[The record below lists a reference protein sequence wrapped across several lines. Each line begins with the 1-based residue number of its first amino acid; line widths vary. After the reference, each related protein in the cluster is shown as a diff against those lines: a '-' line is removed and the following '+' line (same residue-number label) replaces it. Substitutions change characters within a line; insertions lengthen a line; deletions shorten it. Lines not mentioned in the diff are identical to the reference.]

1 MADEELKQIM
11 KENKQTLDSLDQRLK
26 RIEKRFVWSS
36 VFGFIKILIIVA
48 PLIVGV
54 IYITPFLKDFF
65 KIYQPVYQALPN
77 LFQKTA
83 NTSGDSNVESAQA
96 DLMIESFCDE
106 TTRQRMIEQ
115 FCK

>member
-1 MADEELKQIM
+1 MIEEELKQII
-11 KENKQTLDSLDQRLK
+11 KENKQILDSLDQRLK
-26 RIEKRFVWSS
+26 HIEKRFVWNS
-36 VFGFIKILIIVA
+36 VFGFIKILIVVA

-65 KIYQPVYQALPN
+65 GIYQPVYQALPN
-77 LFQKTA
+77 LFQKAA
-83 NTSGDSNVESAQA
+83 NTSEDSSAESAQA